1 MHFFSKQNGG
11 SRVKVFI
18 WFIVLFLVVHVAYK
32 LIPMYMDYT
41 RMKDEMTVKASLAQV
56 LKDHEIVKDLVS
68 KAGELDL
75 PLGSEDFILERDTER
90 RRMRIQTA
98 WDVEIAF
105 FWGSYLHTFS
115 FRPEVEESFMSL
127 RM

>member
-90 RRMRIQTA
+90 RRMRIRTA

-105 FWGSYLHTFS
+105 LWGSYLHTFS